1 VRKYHAL
8 RRGNIVSSKRI
19 GCIYI
24 VTLINLDGSL
34 SKEIIFDV
42 SPNFAISSNGNE
54 TALQNKIF
62 IYCNFHTKELN
73 KSFISGK

>member
-1 VRKYHAL
+1 VGKYPAL
-8 RRGNIVSSKRI
+8 RHGSTVSGKRI
-19 GCIYI
+19 GGIYI
-24 VTLINLDGSL
+24 ELINLDESL

-42 SPNFAISSNGNE
+42 SPNFVISSNGNE
-54 TALQNKIF
+54 SALQDKIF